1 MATSITF
8 DLVDRLYDVF
18 KGGGLPDTVRVV
30 DGDVV
35 SGDAGT
41 YLAVGWEDPDS
52 DRSTSS
58 TGQQTWN
65 GLGAKSRRESGSVTC
80 LVLSWNGNSNGLKQA
95 RTAVKEVTDAVENL
109 LRADPSLGGAVPGL
123 LWTSYGTRTD
133 LKQWL
138 SEEGSVAT
146 CTFEIAF
153 EAKI

>member
-1 MATSITF
+1 MPTSITF
-8 DLVDRLYDVF
+8 ALIDRLVAVLTA
-18 KGGGLPDTVRVV
+18 GLPGIRVV

-35 SGDAGT
+35 SGDAGD

-52 DRSTSS
+52 DRSTSA
-58 TGQQTWN
+58 TAQQSWN

-80 LVLSWNGNSNGLKQA
+80 LALSWNGESNGLKAARAAVQA
-95 RTAVKEVTDAVENL
+95 TAAAVENL
-109 LRADPSLGGAVPGL
+109 LRADPNLGGTVPGL

>member
-1 MATSITF
+1 MVTSITF
-8 DLVDRLYDVF
+8 ALIDRLIDVLAT
-18 KGGGLPDTVRVV
+18 GLPGVRVL

-35 SGDAGT
+35 SGDAGD

-52 DRSTSS
+52 DRSTSA
-58 TGQQTWN
+58 TAQQGWN

-80 LVLSWNGNSNGLKQA
+80 LALSWNGDPAGLKAARDAVQA
-95 RTAVKEVTDAVENL
+95 MTATVENL
-109 LRADPSLGGAVPGL
+109 LRAEPNLGGIVPGL

-138 SEEGSVAT
+138 SAEGSVAV